1 MSASVTKK
9 LPIWCE
15 RALRY
20 YVGDKSAYSN
30 VPEDEKAYNTLNVL
44 FFDGLDSERARAREG
59 KKLNGE
65 FLSRDRQTLSL
76 CADLLSALNCGGM
89 GKDDWQTVYRVTR
102 RVDVDQMREKGMTV
116 SFTSTSKGGFLEAYT
131 DKDQLILLEIRL
143 APHAPRADMAELL
156 ENYVKPDEKEVLL
169 PPWLPVKLEEV
180 PLSAEEAAIRDR
192 NGNPPTAKYIV
203 TTESAIKYDVGD
215 DSATMADWTGAAAGQ
230 RVYEALTKREEPAAE
245 DVSAYVAWK
254 QNFRKRV
261 SMAMTMPEHSVKLK
275 DALNAELEAC
285 QYITEKCYSI
295 DNFFGSDTSVAEK
308 WIMKL
313 LGIEEVSSF
322 AKRMT
327 GENDEDGKKGKKGL
341 SSERLVHTVS
351 TYLLGCYI
359 QKKLLL
365 RFDRLPRIFSKKTTG
380 SAFGF
385 FWSMVCLCHDLG
397 YAFENDYKNKD
408 EFAKKR
414 AKMLTA
420 DGRREL
426 LEITSDFLSLPDGL
440 NSLGFSDDD
449 GELKKWVEDSI
460 DVVARYNKFRVITH
474 KTIDHGIAGGLIL
487 FDYAMSIARPEK
499 HMEKRDPAVAA
510 TKEPQTGYV
519 NANRGHSRFLLCS
532 LMIAL
537 TVARH
542 NIWFKNVNRDEPDDI
557 QFYKD
562 NKLNDLIIQSEDQL
576 LSMKNPL
583 DQMLYMLEYMD
594 TIDPIKAFYTRP
606 LERGE
611 GDSDLRKKFLLD
623 DVYIQCIHRDKGWQ
637 SIEFSLGASSFMSDG
652 KAVADYIDGICT
664 IDNWMQVDEVIKC
677 GHSAVS
683 LAFPVT
689 KRESRTYPYDISDEE
704 IMALCLYQG
713 SGDSVRP
720 GLFYQIPNAYQTF
733 NLLMMEGLEGEKV
746 RIGVEKQR
754 PNGVY
759 ILNWRRTLGIFK
771 SVFTAQC
778 KYYKSMREWP
788 EELKRCDR
796 GINTKMMLDKR
807 RTIAFT
813 STSKKAF
820 LEMFARGKEENTYL
834 LCTLNERVPIADFQ
848 EILGNDYAFVEEAE
862 VLLPPFLG
870 IESNTQ
876 TAEKDYAIVFGH
888 MTIPEV
894 QEEDGAAL
902 EAILDNNREV
912 AAKALDRFMDE
923 PETVLTAEPGKYAA
937 YLNWKKAFQ
946 KLVTWELYRIWK
958 EYATRN

>member
-59 KKLNGE
+59 KKLNGK
-65 FLSRDRQTLSL
+65 FLRRDSQTLSL
-76 CADLLSALNCGGM
+76 CAALLSALNYGGM
-89 GKDDWQTVYRVTR
+89 GKDDWETVYRVTR
-102 RVDVDQMREKGMTV
+102 RVDVEQMRNKGMTV
-116 SFTSTSKGGFLEAYT
+116 SFTSTSKGGFLNEYT
-131 DKDQLILLEIRL
+131 DKDQLILLEIHI
-143 APHAPRADMAELL
+143 APHAPRADMKELL
-156 ENYVKPDEKEVLL
+156 EDYVKPDEKEVLL
-169 PPWLPVKLEEV
+169 APWLPVELEEV
-180 PLSAEEAAIRDR
+180 PLTAEEAVIRDR
-192 NGNPPTAKYIV
+192 NGDPPKAKYIV
-203 TTESAIKYDVGD
+203 TTGNAIRHFSD
-215 DSATMADWTGAAAGQ
+215 DSAITADLTDTAAGWRVFEALMSGEEPGAA
-230 RVYEALTKREEPAAE
+230 
-245 DVSAYVAWK
+245 DVKAYTDWK
-254 QNFRKRV
+254 QDFQKAV
-261 SMAMTMPEHSVKLK
+261 QSVKLR
-275 DALNAELEAC
+275 DALDSELEAC
-285 QYITEKCYSI
+285 RYITKMSCFI
-295 DNFFGSDTSVAEK
+295 DDFFGNDKSLAAN

-313 LGIEEVSSF
+313 LGIEAGSPF
-322 AKRMT
+322 AERIN
-327 GENDEDGKKGKKGL
+327 GENGL

-385 FWSMVCLCHDLG
+385 FWSMACLCHDLG
-397 YAFENDYKNKD
+397 YAFENDYRGKD
-408 EFAKKR
+408 EFVGKR
-414 AKMLTA
+414 ANMLTA
-420 DGRREL
+420 EGRSEL
-426 LEITSDFLSLPDGL
+426 LGITTDFLSLPGGL

-449 GELKKWVEDSI
+449 GELKKWAEDSI

-499 HMEKRDPAVAA
+499 HMEKRHPAVAA
-510 TKEPQTGYV
+510 TKEPRTGYV

-542 NIWFKNVNRDEPDDI
+542 NIWFKNENRDEPDGI
-557 QFYKD
+557 QLYKD
-562 NKLNDLIIQSEDQL
+562 NKLDDLIIQSDDQL

-637 SIEFSLGASSFMSDG
+637 SIEFSLGAPSFVSDG

-689 KRESRTYPYDISDEE
+689 RQESRTYPYGISDEE

-746 RIGVEKQR
+746 RIGVEKQH
-754 PNGVY
+754 PNCVY
-759 ILNWRRTLGIFK
+759 ILDWRRTLGIFK

-778 KYYKSMREWP
+778 KYYKSMHEWP
-788 EELKRCDR
+788 EDLKRCDR
-796 GINTKMMLDKR
+796 CINTKMMLDKR

-813 STSKKAF
+813 STSKRAF
-820 LEMFARGKEENTYL
+820 LKEFARGKEENTYL
-834 LCTLNERVPIADFQ
+834 LCKLTRPVPIADFQ
-848 EILGNDYAFVEEAE
+848 EILDDDYAFVEEAE

-870 IESNTQ
+870 IERSTQ
-876 TAEKDYAIVFGH
+876 TAEKDYTIVFSH

-912 AAKALDRFMDE
+912 AAKALDCFRDE
-923 PETVLTAEPGKYAA
+923 PGTALTAEPCKYAA
-937 YLNWKKAFQ
+937 YLDWKKAFQ
-946 KLVTWELYRIWK
+946 KLVMWELYGIWK
-958 EYATRN
+958 EYTAKI

>member
-1 MSASVTKK
+1 MTASVTKK

-20 YVGDKSAYSN
+20 YVGDKKAYSN

-59 KKLNGE
+59 KKLNGI
-65 FLSRDRQTLSL
+65 FLRRDSQTLSL
-76 CADLLSALNCGGM
+76 CAALFSALNYGGM
-89 GKDDWQTVYRVTR
+89 GKDDWETVYRVTR
-102 RVDVDQMREKGMTV
+102 HVDVEQMRNKGMTV
-116 SFTSTSKGGFLEAYT
+116 SFTSTSKVGFLKEYT
-131 DKDQLILLEIRL
+131 DKDQLILLEIHI
-143 APHAPRADMAELL
+143 APHAPRADMKELL
-156 ENYVKPDEKEVLL
+156 EDYVKPDEKEVLL
-169 PPWLPVKLEEV
+169 PPWLPVELEEV
-180 PLSAEEAAIRDR
+180 PLNAEEAAIRDR
-192 NGNPPTAKYIV
+192 SGDPPKAKYIV
-203 TTESAIKYDVGD
+203 TTGNAIRHFSD
-215 DSATMADWTGAAAGQ
+215 DSAITADLTDTAAGWRVFEALMSGEEPGAA
-230 RVYEALTKREEPAAE
+230 
-245 DVSAYVAWK
+245 DVKDYTDWK
-254 QNFRKRV
+254 QDFQKAV
-261 SMAMTMPEHSVKLK
+261 QSVKLR
-275 DALNAELEAC
+275 DALDSELEAC
-285 QYITEKCYSI
+285 WYITKMPCFI
-295 DNFFGSDTSVAEK
+295 DDFFGNDKSLAAN

-313 LGIEEVSSF
+313 LGIEAGSTF
-322 AKRMT
+322 AERIN
-327 GENDEDGKKGKKGL
+327 GENGL

-385 FWSMVCLCHDLG
+385 FWSMTCLCHDLG
-397 YAFENDYKNKD
+397 YAFENDYRGKD
-408 EFAKKR
+408 EFVGKR
-414 AKMLTA
+414 ANMLTA
-420 DGRREL
+420 EGRREL
-426 LEITSDFLSLPDGL
+426 LGITTDFLSLPDGL

-449 GELKKWVEDSI
+449 DELKKWVEDSI

-499 HMEKRDPAVAA
+499 HMEKRHPAVAA
-510 TKEPQTGYV
+510 TKEPRTGYV

-537 TVARH
+537 TVAWH
-542 NIWFKNVNRDEPDDI
+542 NIWFKNENRDEPDDI

-562 NKLNDLIIQSEDQL
+562 NKLDDLIIQSDDQL

-623 DVYIQCIHRDKGWQ
+623 DVYIQCIHRDKEWQ
-637 SIEFSLGASSFMSDG
+637 SIEFSLGTPSFVSDG

-689 KRESRTYPYDISDEE
+689 KRESRTYPYGISDEE

-759 ILNWRRTLGIFK
+759 ILDWRRTLGIFK

-778 KYYKSMREWP
+778 KYYKNMRDWP
-788 EELKRCDR
+788 EDLKRCDR

-820 LEMFARGKEENTYL
+820 LEEFARGKEENTYL
-834 LCTLNERVPIADFQ
+834 LCKLTRPVPIADFQ
-848 EILGNDYAFVEEAE
+848 EILDDDYAFVEEAE

-870 IESNTQ
+870 IESSTQ
-876 TAEKDYAIVFGH
+876 TAEKDYAIVFSH
-888 MTIPEV
+888 MTIPQV

-912 AAKALDRFMDE
+912 AAKALDRFRDE
-923 PETVLTAEPGKYAA
+923 PGTALTAEPGKYAA
-937 YLNWKKAFQ
+937 YLNWKEAFQ
-946 KLVTWELYRIWK
+946 KLVTLELYRIWK
-958 EYATRN
+958 EYMTKN